1 MKKTFFDTWG
11 WVAIA
16 HKGDSH
22 NKVVVSFY
30 RDFLINKGIPVTTDY
45 VLAETITLLRA
56 RTEPEGVNLFIDT
69 LLAAVKEDRILL
81 EKIDDGKWKKA
92 WQMSK
97 KYADKPYIS
106 FVDFS
111 SFVLMKEL
119 GVSEALT
126 ADRHFDDIGLGF
138 KKLF

>member
-1 MKKTFFDTWG
+1 MKKIFFDTWG

-16 HKGDSH
+16 HKDDSH
-22 NKVVVSFY
+22 NKVAVSFY

-45 VLAETITLLRA
+45 VLAETITFLRA
-56 RTEPEGVNLFIDT
+56 RTEPDGVDLFIDT

-81 EKIDDGKWKKA
+81 EKIDEGRWKKA

-106 FVDFS
+106 FADFS

-126 ADRHFDDIGLGF
+126 ADRHFENIGLGF
-138 KKLF
+138 KTLF

>member
-1 MKKTFFDTWG
+1 MKKIFFDTWG

-22 NKVVVSFY
+22 HKAAVSFY

-45 VLAETITLLRA
+45 ILAETVTLLRA
-56 RTEPEGVNLFIDT
+56 KTNTEGVNLFIDT
-69 LLAAVKEDRILL
+69 LLDAAKENRLLL
-81 EKIDDGKWKKA
+81 EKIDEERWKKA

-119 GVSEALT
+119 GVSESFT
-126 ADRHFDDIGLGF
+126 ADRHFEDIGLGF